1 MNFNTADFFL
11 LKGELIMSKKSY
23 TFLGVILI
31 ITMIFSVGCRSESSN
46 NNKIAYISSNAD
58 SAYEKT
64 FKELQ
69 LGILFDFD
77 LKLPNADKSWVD
89 IWVEGYRNG
98 KAVEPFPL
106 TQLSYGL
113 SPEQV
118 EEGPMGFGILN
129 PNSSE
134 AQFFLYSK
142 GFKTA
147 HHNIDNSLLPKEG
160 IRSWDYAIGD
170 KAIGLEPGEEMVL
183 AVYRQG
189 DESLRAGYDYQDT
202 DSINKMINEDTTVIL
217 LKIKVAEKNE

>member
-1 MNFNTADFFL
+1 MVFN
-11 LKGELIMSKKSY
+11 
-23 TFLGVILI
+23 
-31 ITMIFSVGCRSESSN
+31 VGCSRESSN
-46 NNKIAYISSNAD
+46 KNKIAYISSNTD

-77 LKLPNADKSWVD
+77 LKLTNADKSWVD
-89 IWVEGYRNG
+89 IWVEGYHNG

-113 SPEQV
+113 SPAQV
-118 EEGPMGFGILN
+118 EEGHMGFAIIN

-142 GFKTA
+142 GIKTA
-147 HHNIDNSLLPKEG
+147 PHNIDNNFLSKEG

-170 KAIGLEPGEEMVL
+170 KAIGLESGEEMVL

-189 DESLRAGYDYQDT
+189 EESLRAGYNYQDT
-202 DSINKMINEDTTVIL
+202 DSINNMINEDTTVIL